1 MPMIDSKITVPVPEE
16 KKDILKAEFGKA
28 ISVLGKSESYL
39 MLGFEDNYSLYF
51 GGKKLEKG
59 AFVSVQL
66 LGEVNPKDSEKMTAK
81 ICDILEKEL
90 EIPGDKVYITYSGF
104 KHWGWNGGN
113 F

>member
-1 MPMIDSKITVPVPEE
+1 MPMIDSKITVPVSEE

-28 ISVLGKSESYL
+28 VSVLGKSESYL
-39 MLGFEDNYSLYF
+39 MVGFEDNYSLYF

-66 LGEVNPKDSEKMTAK
+66 LGDVDSEASSRMSAE
-81 ICDILEKEL
+81 ICGILSREL
-90 EIPGDKVYITYSGF
+90 GIPGDKVYITYSGF
-104 KHWGWNGGN
+104 KNWGWNGGN

>member
-81 ICDILEKEL
+81 ICGILEKEL
-90 EIPGDKVYITYSGF
+90 GIPGDKVYITYSGF
-104 KHWGWNGGN
+104 KNWGWNCGN

>member
-1 MPMIDSKITVPVPEE
+1 MPMIDSKITVPVSEE
-16 KKDILKAEFGKA
+16 KKDVLKAKFGKA

-66 LGEVNPKDSEKMTAK
+66 LGEVNSASSEKMSAE
-81 ICDILEKEL
+81 ICKILEKEL
-90 EIPGDKVYITYSGF
+90 GIPGEKVYITYSGF
-104 KHWGWNGGN
+104 KNWGWNGGN